1 MKLFNLN
8 QIRESLLY
16 LLRFDLNKISGLKYF
31 IEVSITTFISFN
43 LLYVIW
49 IFFIISSETASGFNG
64 SIMYVPHAARVITI
78 CYFGVAAIP
87 ALFAA
92 HVFCSYIIGGVY
104 GFNTLGLVD
113 LLGTSF
119 LSTICV
125 LIAVYVISGLGFKL
139 RTLPFNEFTKDS
151 IYLDLRNHKHIILVT
166 IFSSAVHAFSLYIY
180 NYLRAI
186 STNPEMFI
194 RFFVGDI
201 LGTLVT
207 IFTLSFM
214 LFAFFRE
221 R

>member
-1 MKLFNLN
+1 MNSVKDLK
-8 QIRESLLY
+8 Y
-16 LLRFDLNKISGLKYF
+16 LL
-31 IEVSITTFISFN
+31 EVSITTFVSFN

-64 SIMYVPHAARVITI
+64 SIMYVPHAARVLTI
-78 CYFGVAAIP
+78 CYFGIAAIP

-92 HVFCSYIIGGVY
+92 HVFCTSVIGGAY
-104 GFNTLGLVD
+104 GLNNLPLID
-113 LLGTSF
+113 LFGTSF

-125 LIAVYVISGLGFKL
+125 FIALYAMAGLGFKI
-139 RTLPFNEFTKDS
+139 RTLPFYKFTKDS
-151 IYLDLRNHKHIILVT
+151 VYLDLRNHKHIIMVT
-166 IFSSAVHAFSLYIY
+166 VFSAAVHSLSLYVY
-180 NYLRAI
+180 NHLRAI
-186 STNPEMFI
+186 SSNPEMFV

-207 IFTLSFM
+207 IFALSFM

>member
-1 MKLFNLN
+1 LNLA
-8 QIRESLLY
+8 R
-16 LLRFDLNKISGLKYF
+16 DPKYF
-31 IEVSITTFISFN
+31 LEVSITTFLSFN

-49 IFFIISSETASGFNG
+49 MFFIISSETASGFNG

-78 CYFGVAAIP
+78 CYFGLAALP

-92 HVFCSYIIGGVY
+92 HVFCTYIIGGAY
-104 GFNTLGLVD
+104 GLNNLLFID

-119 LSTICV
+119 LSSICV
-125 LIAVYVISGLGFKL
+125 LVALYAMAGLGFKIK
-139 RTLPFNEFTKDS
+139 TLPFYEFTKDS
-151 IYLDLRNHKHIILVT
+151 VYLDLRNHKHIIMVT
-166 IFSSAVHAFSLYIY
+166 VFSAAVHALSLYLY

-201 LGTLVT
+201 LGTLIT
-207 IFTLSFM
+207 IFSLSFM
-214 LFAFFRE
+214 LYAFFRE

>member
-1 MKLFNLN
+1 MNPV
-8 QIRESLLY
+8 S
-16 LLRFDLNKISGLKYF
+16 DLKYF
-31 IEVSITTFISFN
+31 LEVSITTFVSFN

-78 CYFGVAAIP
+78 CYFGIAAIP

-92 HVFCSYIIGGVY
+92 HVFCSLVIGDLY
-104 GFNTLGLVD
+104 GLNNLPLID

-125 LIAVYVISGLGFKL
+125 LIALYAMAGLGFKL
-139 RTLPFNEFTKDS
+139 KTLPFYEFTKDS
-151 IYLDLRNHKHIILVT
+151 IYLDLRNHKHIIMVT
-166 IFSSAVHAFSLYIY
+166 IFSAAVHSLSLYIY
-180 NYLRAI
+180 NSLRAI
-186 STNPEMFI
+186 SSNPEMFI

-214 LFAFFRE
+214 IFAFFRE

>member
-1 MKLFNLN
+1 LKSLN
-8 QIRESLLY
+8 
-16 LLRFDLNKISGLKYF
+16 DLKYF
-31 IEVSITTFISFN
+31 MEVSITTFVSFN

-64 SIMYVPHAARVITI
+64 SIMYVPHAARVLTI
-78 CYFGVAAIP
+78 CYFGISAIP

-92 HVFCSYIIGGVY
+92 HIFCTSIIGGAY
-104 GFNTLGLVD
+104 GLNNLMFID
-113 LLGTSF
+113 LIGTSF
-119 LSTICV
+119 LSTVCV
-125 LIAVYVISGLGFKL
+125 LAALYAMAGLGFKI
-139 RTLPFNEFTKDS
+139 RTLPFYEFTKDS
-151 IYLDLRNHKHIILVT
+151 VYLDLRNHKHIIMVT
-166 IFSSAVHAFSLYIY
+166 VFSAAVHSLSLYVY

-186 STNPEMFI
+186 SSNPEMFV

-207 IFTLSFM
+207 LFALSFM

>member
-1 MKLFNLN
+1 MKSLN
-8 QIRESLLY
+8 
-16 LLRFDLNKISGLKYF
+16 DLKYF
-31 IEVSITTFISFN
+31 MEVSITTFVSFN

-64 SIMYVPHAARVITI
+64 SIMYVPHAARVLTI
-78 CYFGVAAIP
+78 CYFGISAVP

-92 HVFCSYIIGGVY
+92 HIFCTSIIGGAY
-104 GFNTLGLVD
+104 GLNNLMFID
-113 LLGTSF
+113 LIGTSF
-119 LSTICV
+119 LSTVCV
-125 LIAVYVISGLGFKL
+125 LAALYAMAGLGFKI
-139 RTLPFNEFTKDS
+139 RTLPFYEFTKDS
-151 IYLDLRNHKHIILVT
+151 VYLDLRNHKHIIMVT
-166 IFSSAVHAFSLYIY
+166 VFSAAVHALSLYVY

-186 STNPEMFI
+186 SSNPEMFV

-207 IFTLSFM
+207 LFALSFM

>member
-1 MKLFNLN
+1 MRLASDFK
-8 QIRESLLY
+8 Y
-16 LLRFDLNKISGLKYF
+16 LL
-31 IEVSITTFISFN
+31 EVSITTFVSFG

-49 IFFIISSETASGFNG
+49 IFFIISSETATGFNG
-64 SIMYVPHAARVITI
+64 SLMYVPHAARVITI
-78 CYFGVAAIP
+78 CYFGLWAVP
-87 ALFAA
+87 ALFTA
-92 HVFCSYIIGGVY
+92 HVFCTVYIGGTY
-104 GFNTLGLVD
+104 GLNQLVIFD
-113 LLGTSF
+113 VLGTSF

-125 LIAVYVISGLGFKL
+125 LLALYAMAGLGFKI
-139 RTLPFNEFTKDS
+139 RTLPFYEFTKDS

-166 IFSSAVHAFSLYIY
+166 IFSAAVHSLSLYVY

-186 STNPEMFI
+186 SSNPEMFI

>member
-1 MKLFNLN
+1 LN
-8 QIRESLLY
+8 SIN
-16 LLRFDLNKISGLKYF
+16 DLKYF
-31 IEVSITTFISFN
+31 FEVSITTFISFS

-64 SIMYVPHAARVITI
+64 SIMYVPHAARVLTI
-78 CYFGVAAIP
+78 CYFGLAALP
-87 ALFAA
+87 ALYAS
-92 HVFCSYIIGGVY
+92 HVFCTFVIGGLY
-104 GFNTLGLVD
+104 GLNNLPLLD
-113 LLGTSF
+113 LLGTSL
-119 LSTICV
+119 LSTTCV
-125 LIAVYVISGLGFKL
+125 LIALYAMAGLGFKI
-139 RTLPFNEFTKDS
+139 RTLPFYKFTKDS
-151 IYLDLRNHKHIILVT
+151 VYLDLRNHKHIIMVT
-166 IFSSAVHAFSLYIY
+166 VFSAAVHSLSLYVY

-186 STNPEMFI
+186 SSNPEMFV

>member
-1 MKLFNLN
+1 MRLASDF
-8 QIRESLLY
+8 
-16 LLRFDLNKISGLKYF
+16 KYF
-31 IEVSITTFISFN
+31 LEVSITTFVSFG

-49 IFFIISSETASGFNG
+49 IFFIISSETATGFNG

-78 CYFGVAAIP
+78 CYFGLWAVP

-92 HVFCSYIIGGVY
+92 HVFCTVYIGGTY
-104 GFNTLGLVD
+104 GLNQLVIFD
-113 LLGTSF
+113 VLGTSF
-119 LSTICV
+119 LSTVCV
-125 LIAVYVISGLGFKL
+125 LLALYAMAGLGFKI
-139 RTLPFNEFTKDS
+139 RTLPFYEFTKDS

-166 IFSSAVHAFSLYIY
+166 IFSAAVHSLSLYVY

-186 STNPEMFI
+186 SSNPEMFI

-207 IFTLSFM
+207 IFTLSLM

>member
-1 MKLFNLN
+1 MRLASDF
-8 QIRESLLY
+8 
-16 LLRFDLNKISGLKYF
+16 KYF
-31 IEVSITTFISFN
+31 LEVSIATFVTFG

-49 IFFIISSETASGFNG
+49 IFFIISSETATGFNG
-64 SIMYVPHAARVITI
+64 SLMYVPHAARVITI
-78 CYFGVAAIP
+78 CYFGLWAVP

-92 HVFCSYIIGGVY
+92 HVFCTVYIGGTY
-104 GFNTLGLVD
+104 GLNQLVIFD
-113 LLGTSF
+113 VLGTSF
-119 LSTICV
+119 LSTVCV
-125 LIAVYVISGLGFKL
+125 LLALYAMAGLGFKI
-139 RTLPFNEFTKDS
+139 RTLPFYEFTKDS

-166 IFSSAVHAFSLYIY
+166 IFSAAVHSLSLYVY

-186 STNPEMFI
+186 SSNPEMFI

-207 IFTLSFM
+207 IFTLSLM

>member
-1 MKLFNLN
+1 MNPV
-8 QIRESLLY
+8 S
-16 LLRFDLNKISGLKYF
+16 DLKYF
-31 IEVSITTFISFN
+31 LEVSITTFVSFN

-64 SIMYVPHAARVITI
+64 SIMYVPHAARVLTI
-78 CYFGVAAIP
+78 CYFGIAAIP

-92 HVFCSYIIGGVY
+92 HVFSTLVIGGAY
-104 GFNTLGLVD
+104 GLNNLLLFD
-113 LLGTSF
+113 LFGTSF

-125 LIAVYVISGLGFKL
+125 FIALYAMAGLGFKI
-139 RTLPFNEFTKDS
+139 RTLPFYKFTKDS
-151 IYLDLRNHKHIILVT
+151 VYLDLKNHKHIIMVT
-166 IFSSAVHAFSLYIY
+166 VFSAVVHSLSLYVY

-186 STNPEMFI
+186 SSNPEIFV

>member
-1 MKLFNLN
+1 MHKT
-8 QIRESLLY
+8 
-16 LLRFDLNKISGLKYF
+16 FDLKYF
-31 IEVSITTFISFN
+31 LEVSITTFISYG
-43 LLYVIW
+43 LLYVVW
-49 IFFIISSETASGFNG
+49 LFFIISTETATGFNG
-64 SIMYVPHAARVITI
+64 SIMYVPHAARVLTI
-78 CYFGVAAIP
+78 CYFGIWAVP

-92 HVFCSYIIGGVY
+92 HVFCSFYIGGVY
-104 GFNTLGLVD
+104 GLNQLELLD
-113 LLGTSF
+113 LLGTSL

-125 LIAVYVISGLGFKL
+125 LVALYAMAGLGFKIK
-139 RTLPFNEFTKDS
+139 TLPFYEFTKDS
-151 IYLDLRNHKHIILVT
+151 VYLDLRNHKHIIMVSV
-166 IFSSAVHAFSLYIY
+166 FSAAVHSLSLYVY

-186 STNPEMFI
+186 SSNPEMFV

>member
-1 MKLFNLN
+1 MRLASDF
-8 QIRESLLY
+8 
-16 LLRFDLNKISGLKYF
+16 KYF
-31 IEVSITTFISFN
+31 LEVSITTFVSFG

-49 IFFIISSETASGFNG
+49 IFFIISSETATGFNG
-64 SIMYVPHAARVITI
+64 SLMYVPHAARVITI
-78 CYFGVAAIP
+78 CYFGLWAVP

-92 HVFCSYIIGGVY
+92 HVFCSVYIGGTY
-104 GFNTLGLVD
+104 GLNQLVIFD
-113 LLGTSF
+113 VLGTSL
-119 LSTICV
+119 LSAVCV
-125 LIAVYVISGLGFKL
+125 LLALYAMAGLGFKI
-139 RTLPFNEFTKDS
+139 RTLPFYEFTKDS

-166 IFSSAVHAFSLYIY
+166 IFSAAVHSLSLYVY

-186 STNPEMFI
+186 SSNPEMFI

>member
-1 MKLFNLN
+1 M
-8 QIRESLLY
+8 
-16 LLRFDLNKISGLKYF
+16 ISINNLKYF
-31 IEVSITTFISFN
+31 LEVSITTFISFS

-64 SIMYVPHAARVITI
+64 SIMYVPHAARVLTI
-78 CYFGVAAIP
+78 CYFGIAAIP
-87 ALFAA
+87 ALYVA
-92 HVFCSYIIGGVY
+92 HVTCPFLIGGLY
-104 GFNTLGLVD
+104 GLNNLALFD
-113 LLGTSF
+113 LLGTSL
-119 LSTICV
+119 LSTVCV
-125 LIAVYVISGLGFKL
+125 LIALYAMAGLGFKI
-139 RTLPFNEFTKDS
+139 RTLPFYQFTKDS
-151 IYLDLRNHKHIILVT
+151 VYLDLRNHKHIIMVT
-166 IFSSAVHAFSLYIY
+166 VFSAAVHSLSLYVY

-186 STNPEMFI
+186 SSNPEMFV

>member
-1 MKLFNLN
+1 MKSLN
-8 QIRESLLY
+8 
-16 LLRFDLNKISGLKYF
+16 DLKYF
-31 IEVSITTFISFN
+31 MEVSIPTFVSFN

-64 SIMYVPHAARVITI
+64 SIMYVPHAARVLTI
-78 CYFGVAAIP
+78 CYFGISAIP

-92 HVFCSYIIGGVY
+92 HIFCTSIIGGTY
-104 GFNTLGLVD
+104 GLNNLMFID
-113 LLGTSF
+113 LIGTSF
-119 LSTICV
+119 LSTVCV
-125 LIAVYVISGLGFKL
+125 LAALYAMAGLGFKI
-139 RTLPFNEFTKDS
+139 RTLPFYEFTKDS
-151 IYLDLRNHKHIILVT
+151 VYLDLRNHKHIIMVT
-166 IFSSAVHAFSLYIY
+166 VFSAAVHALSLYVY

-186 STNPEMFI
+186 SSNPEMFV

-207 IFTLSFM
+207 LFALSFM

>member
-1 MKLFNLN
+1 M
-8 QIRESLLY
+8 
-16 LLRFDLNKISGLKYF
+16 
-31 IEVSITTFISFN
+31 EVSITTFISFN

-64 SIMYVPHAARVITI
+64 SIMYVPHAARVLTI
-78 CYFGVAAIP
+78 CYFGISAIP

-92 HVFCSYIIGGVY
+92 HIFCTSVIGGAY
-104 GFNTLGLVD
+104 GLNNLMFVD
-113 LLGTSF
+113 LIGTSF
-119 LSTICV
+119 LSTVCV
-125 LIAVYVISGLGFKL
+125 LVALYAMAGLGFKI
-139 RTLPFNEFTKDS
+139 RTLPFYEFTKDS
-151 IYLDLRNHKHIILVT
+151 VYLDLRNHKHIIMVT
-166 IFSSAVHAFSLYIY
+166 VFSAAVHALSLYVY

-186 STNPEMFI
+186 SSNPEMFI

-207 IFTLSFM
+207 LFALSFM

>member
-1 MKLFNLN
+1 MSPINN
-8 QIRESLLY
+8 
-16 LLRFDLNKISGLKYF
+16 LKYF
-31 IEVSITTFISFN
+31 LEVSITTYISFS

-64 SIMYVPHAARVITI
+64 SIMYVPHAARVLTI
-78 CYFGVAAIP
+78 CYFGISAIP

-92 HVFCSYIIGGVY
+92 HIFCTSIIGGAY
-104 GFNTLGLVD
+104 GLNNLMLFD
-113 LLGTSF
+113 LIGTSF
-119 LSTICV
+119 LSTVCV
-125 LIAVYVISGLGFKL
+125 LAALYAMAGLGFKI
-139 RTLPFNEFTKDS
+139 RTLPFYEFTKDS
-151 IYLDLRNHKHIILVT
+151 VYLDLRNHKHIIMVT
-166 IFSSAVHAFSLYIY
+166 VFSAAVHSLSLYVY

-186 STNPEMFI
+186 SSNPEMFV

>member
-1 MKLFNLN
+1 LH
-8 QIRESLLY
+8 QT
-16 LLRFDLNKISGLKYF
+16 FDLKYF
-31 IEVSITTFISFN
+31 LEVSITTFISYG
-43 LLYVIW
+43 LLYVVW
-49 IFFIISSETASGFNG
+49 LFFIISSETATGFNG
-64 SIMYVPHAARVITI
+64 SIMYVPHAARVLTI
-78 CYFGVAAIP
+78 CYFGIWAVP

-92 HVFCSYIIGGVY
+92 HVFCSSYIGGVY
-104 GFNTLGLVD
+104 GLNQLELLD
-113 LLGTSF
+113 LLGTSL

-125 LIAVYVISGLGFKL
+125 LVALYAMAGLGFKIK
-139 RTLPFNEFTKDS
+139 TLPFYEFTKDS
-151 IYLDLRNHKHIILVT
+151 VYLDLRNHKHIIMVSV
-166 IFSSAVHAFSLYIY
+166 FSAAVHSLSLYVY

-186 STNPEMFI
+186 SSNPEMFV

>member
-1 MKLFNLN
+1 MRLASDF
-8 QIRESLLY
+8 
-16 LLRFDLNKISGLKYF
+16 KYF
-31 IEVSITTFISFN
+31 LEVSITTFVSFG

-49 IFFIISSETASGFNG
+49 IFFIISSETATGFNG
-64 SIMYVPHAARVITI
+64 SLMYVPHAARVITI
-78 CYFGVAAIP
+78 CYFGLWAVP

-92 HVFCSYIIGGVY
+92 HVFCSVYIGGTY
-104 GFNTLGLVD
+104 GLNQLVIFD
-113 LLGTSF
+113 VLGTSL
-119 LSTICV
+119 LSAVCV
-125 LIAVYVISGLGFKL
+125 LLALYAMAGLGFKI
-139 RTLPFNEFTKDS
+139 RTLPFYEFTKDS

-166 IFSSAVHAFSLYIY
+166 IFSAAVHSLSLYVY

-186 STNPEMFI
+186 SSNPEMFI

-207 IFTLSFM
+207 IFTLSLM

>member
-1 MKLFNLN
+1 MN
-8 QIRESLLY
+8 SVS
-16 LLRFDLNKISGLKYF
+16 DLKYF
-31 IEVSITTFISFN
+31 LEVSITTFVSFN

-64 SIMYVPHAARVITI
+64 SIMYVPHAARVLTI
-78 CYFGVAAIP
+78 CYFGIAAIP

-92 HVFCSYIIGGVY
+92 HVFSTLVIGGAY
-104 GFNTLGLVD
+104 GLNNLLLFD
-113 LLGTSF
+113 LFGTSF

-125 LIAVYVISGLGFKL
+125 FIALYAMAGLGFKL
-139 RTLPFNEFTKDS
+139 RTLPFYKFTKDS
-151 IYLDLRNHKHIILVT
+151 VYLDLKNHKHIIMVT
-166 IFSSAVHAFSLYIY
+166 VFSAAVHSLSLYVY

-186 STNPEMFI
+186 SSNPEIFV

-207 IFTLSFM
+207 IFSLSFM

>member
-1 MKLFNLN
+1 MRLASDF
-8 QIRESLLY
+8 
-16 LLRFDLNKISGLKYF
+16 KYF
-31 IEVSITTFISFN
+31 LEVSITTFVSFG

-49 IFFIISSETASGFNG
+49 IFFIISSETATGFNG
-64 SIMYVPHAARVITI
+64 SLMYVPHAARVITI
-78 CYFGVAAIP
+78 CYFGLWAVP

-92 HVFCSYIIGGVY
+92 HVFCTVYIGGTY
-104 GFNTLGLVD
+104 GLNQLVIFD

-119 LSTICV
+119 LSTMCV
-125 LIAVYVISGLGFKL
+125 LLALYAMAGLGFKI
-139 RTLPFNEFTKDS
+139 RTLPFYEYPKDS

-166 IFSSAVHAFSLYIY
+166 IFSAAVHSLSLYVY

-186 STNPEMFI
+186 SSNPEMFI

-207 IFTLSFM
+207 IFTLSLM

>member
-1 MKLFNLN
+1 MNPV
-8 QIRESLLY
+8 S
-16 LLRFDLNKISGLKYF
+16 DLKYF
-31 IEVSITTFISFN
+31 LEVSITTFVSFN

-64 SIMYVPHAARVITI
+64 SIMYVPHAARVLTI
-78 CYFGVAAIP
+78 CYFGIAAIP

-92 HVFCSYIIGGVY
+92 HVFSTLVIGGAY
-104 GFNTLGLVD
+104 GLNNLLLFD
-113 LLGTSF
+113 LFGTSF

-125 LIAVYVISGLGFKL
+125 FIALYAMAGLGFKI
-139 RTLPFNEFTKDS
+139 RTLPFYKFTKDS
-151 IYLDLRNHKHIILVT
+151 VYLDLRNHKHIIMVT
-166 IFSSAVHAFSLYIY
+166 VFSAAVHSLSLYVY

-186 STNPEMFI
+186 SSNPEMFV

>member
-1 MKLFNLN
+1 MH
-8 QIRESLLY
+8 QT
-16 LLRFDLNKISGLKYF
+16 FDLKYF
-31 IEVSITTFISFN
+31 LEVSITTFISYG

-49 IFFIISSETASGFNG
+49 LFFIISSETATGFNG
-64 SIMYVPHAARVITI
+64 SIMYVPHAARVLTI
-78 CYFGVAAIP
+78 CYFGIWAVP

-92 HVFCSYIIGGVY
+92 HVFCSSYIGGVY
-104 GFNTLGLVD
+104 GLNQLELLD
-113 LLGTSF
+113 LLGTSL

-125 LIAVYVISGLGFKL
+125 LVALYAMAGLGFKIK
-139 RTLPFNEFTKDS
+139 TLPFYEFTKDS
-151 IYLDLRNHKHIILVT
+151 VYLDLRNHKHIIMVSV
-166 IFSSAVHAFSLYIY
+166 FSAAVHSLSLYVY

-186 STNPEMFI
+186 SSNPEMFV

>member
-1 MKLFNLN
+1 LN
-8 QIRESLLY
+8 PVS
-16 LLRFDLNKISGLKYF
+16 DLKYF
-31 IEVSITTFISFN
+31 LEVSITTFISFN

-64 SIMYVPHAARVITI
+64 SIMYVPHAARVLTI
-78 CYFGVAAIP
+78 CYFGIAAIP
-87 ALFAA
+87 ALFAS
-92 HVFCSYIIGGVY
+92 HVFSTLVIGGAY
-104 GFNTLGLVD
+104 GLNNLPLID
-113 LLGTSF
+113 LFGTSF

-125 LIAVYVISGLGFKL
+125 FIALYAMAGLGFKIK
-139 RTLPFNEFTKDS
+139 TLPFYKFTKDS
-151 IYLDLRNHKHIILVT
+151 VYLDLRNHKHIIMVT
-166 IFSSAVHAFSLYIY
+166 VFSAAVHSLSLYVY
-180 NYLRAI
+180 NFLRAI
-186 STNPEMFI
+186 SSNPEMFI

>member
-1 MKLFNLN
+1 MNLTK
-8 QIRESLLY
+8 
-16 LLRFDLNKISGLKYF
+16 DLKYF
-31 IEVSITTFISFN
+31 LEVSITTFVSFN

-49 IFFIISSETASGFNG
+49 MFFIISSETASGFNG

-78 CYFGVAAIP
+78 CYFGLAALP

-92 HVFCSYIIGGVY
+92 HVFCTYIIGGAY
-104 GFNTLGLVD
+104 GLNNLLFID

-119 LSTICV
+119 LSSICV
-125 LIAVYVISGLGFKL
+125 LVALYAMAGLGFKIK
-139 RTLPFNEFTKDS
+139 TLPFYEFTKDFV
-151 IYLDLRNHKHIILVT
+151 YLDLRNHKHIIMVT
-166 IFSSAVHAFSLYIY
+166 VFSAAVHALSLYLY

-201 LGTLVT
+201 LGTLIT
-207 IFTLSFM
+207 IFSLSFM
-214 LFAFFRE
+214 LYAFFRE

>member
-1 MKLFNLN
+1 MNPV
-8 QIRESLLY
+8 S
-16 LLRFDLNKISGLKYF
+16 DLKYF
-31 IEVSITTFISFN
+31 LEVSITTFVSFN

-64 SIMYVPHAARVITI
+64 SIMYVPHAARVLTI
-78 CYFGVAAIP
+78 CYFGIAAIP

-92 HVFCSYIIGGVY
+92 HVFCTLVIGGAY
-104 GFNTLGLVD
+104 GLNNLLLFD
-113 LLGTSF
+113 LFGTSF

-125 LIAVYVISGLGFKL
+125 FIALYAMAGLGFKI
-139 RTLPFNEFTKDS
+139 RTLPFYKFTKDS
-151 IYLDLRNHKHIILVT
+151 VYLDLRNHKHIIMVT
-166 IFSSAVHAFSLYIY
+166 VFSAAVHSLSLYVY

-186 STNPEMFI
+186 SSNPEMFV

>member
-1 MKLFNLN
+1 MRLA
-8 QIRESLLY
+8 
-16 LLRFDLNKISGLKYF
+16 FDIKYF
-31 IEVSITTFISFN
+31 FEVSINTFVTFG

-49 IFFIISSETASGFNG
+49 IFFIISSETATGFNG
-64 SIMYVPHAARVITI
+64 SLMYVPHAARVITI
-78 CYFGVAAIP
+78 CYFGLWAVP

-92 HVFCSYIIGGVY
+92 HVFCTVYIGGTY
-104 GFNTLGLVD
+104 GLNQLAIFDV
-113 LLGTSF
+113 LGTSF
-119 LSTICV
+119 LSTVCV
-125 LIAVYVISGLGFKL
+125 LLALYAMAGLGFKI
-139 RTLPFNEFTKDS
+139 RTLPFYEFTKDS

-166 IFSSAVHAFSLYIY
+166 IFSAAVHSLSLYVY

-186 STNPEMFI
+186 SSNPEMFI

-207 IFTLSFM
+207 IFTLSLM

>member
-1 MKLFNLN
+1 MRLA
-8 QIRESLLY
+8 
-16 LLRFDLNKISGLKYF
+16 FDFKYF
-31 IEVSITTFISFN
+31 LEVSITTFVLFG

-49 IFFIISSETASGFNG
+49 IFFIISSETATGFNG
-64 SIMYVPHAARVITI
+64 SLMYVPHAARVITI
-78 CYFGVAAIP
+78 CYFGLWAVP
-87 ALFAA
+87 ALFIA
-92 HVFCSYIIGGVY
+92 HVFCTVYIGEIY
-104 GFNTLGLVD
+104 GLNQLVIFD
-113 LLGTSF
+113 VLGTSL

-125 LIAVYVISGLGFKL
+125 LLALYAMAGLGFKI
-139 RTLPFNEFTKDS
+139 RTLPFYEYTKDS
-151 IYLDLRNHKHIILVT
+151 IFLDLRNHRHIILVT
-166 IFSSAVHAFSLYIY
+166 IFSAAVHSLSLYVY

-186 STNPEMFI
+186 SSNPEMFI

>member
-1 MKLFNLN
+1 M
-8 QIRESLLY
+8 
-16 LLRFDLNKISGLKYF
+16 ISVNNLKYF
-31 IEVSITTFISFN
+31 LEVSVTTFVSFN

-64 SIMYVPHAARVITI
+64 SIMYVPHAARVLTI
-78 CYFGVAAIP
+78 CYFGISAIP

-92 HVFCSYIIGGVY
+92 HVFCTFVIGGTY
-104 GFNTLGLVD
+104 GLNNLPFLD

-125 LIAVYVISGLGFKL
+125 LIALYAMAGLGFKI
-139 RTLPFNEFTKDS
+139 RTLPFYKFTKDS
-151 IYLDLRNHKHIILVT
+151 VYLDLRNHKHIIMVT
-166 IFSSAVHAFSLYIY
+166 VFSAAVHSLSLYVY

-186 STNPEMFI
+186 SSNPEMFV
-194 RFFVGDI
+194 RCFVGVI

>member
-1 MKLFNLN
+1 MNPV
-8 QIRESLLY
+8 S
-16 LLRFDLNKISGLKYF
+16 DLKYF
-31 IEVSITTFISFN
+31 LEVSITTFVSFN

-64 SIMYVPHAARVITI
+64 SIMYVPHAARVLTI
-78 CYFGVAAIP
+78 CYFGIAAIP

-92 HVFCSYIIGGVY
+92 HVFCTFVIGGAY
-104 GFNTLGLVD
+104 GLNNLALID
-113 LLGTSF
+113 LFGTSF

-125 LIAVYVISGLGFKL
+125 FIALYAMAGLGFKI
-139 RTLPFNEFTKDS
+139 RTLPFYKFTKDS
-151 IYLDLRNHKHIILVT
+151 VYLDLRNHKHIIMVT
-166 IFSSAVHAFSLYIY
+166 VFSAAVHSLSLYVY

-186 STNPEMFI
+186 SSNPEMFV

-207 IFTLSFM
+207 IFALSFM